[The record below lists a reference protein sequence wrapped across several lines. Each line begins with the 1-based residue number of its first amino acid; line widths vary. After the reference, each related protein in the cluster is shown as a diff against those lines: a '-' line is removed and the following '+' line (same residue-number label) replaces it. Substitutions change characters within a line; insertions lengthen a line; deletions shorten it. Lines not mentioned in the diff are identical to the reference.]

1 MGAISKAKKKA
12 QAAKVKARF
21 KAREA
26 RGLSGLTGGQK
37 GSGIAGTAGSTIGI
51 YRMTQ
56 KQRRE
61 AAAKER
67 DKKYQQ
73 TKVRPIDGHTK
84 KRYTNAEKRRIE
96 AAGYTVEGYGTA
108 AYSEDGGR
116 AARESRQKKID
127 NFNAKN
133 YLSKYKDLQAAFGTD
148 EAAAKRHFL
157 KHGLDEGRDSTPAK
171 VETTAPAGAFGISAA
186 GKAQAE
192 ANKLAAAQSQKTY
205 EQNRI
210 KEGDKFKNEAGVI
223 RGNIDSLSDALGYA
237 SANPIAFAKDVGQYI
252 NNPEFRQDFDTTFGN
267 PLQHA
272 HAAINPFVS
281 APDASF
287 NTALQIA
294 GTEGGFRDKLDAF
307 AKADTQDIKDLATSG
322 IDLGLASNLTQ
333 NYGEQYGLNPNFK
346 MQISDARDKLKE
358 ELGKITI
365 GDRDSTYQVISDF
378 ARDIG
383 TDPAYGA
390 IARGAFQAQQ
400 GTGTLQDKIIA
411 SFDPESEKIEGL
423 SMAERGLIEGALGNR
438 MISGKLTDIA
448 MEGYEGN
455 RYSLTDGTGFDAN
468 TLAQLSQNIAGNFG
482 IEGSVANQQA
492 ESINTMAQGGKG
504 ITIPSIIEAE
514 TGLNIQSIINPFG
527 NQGGGAL
534 NTGQGGSNLNT
545 TTDTDQTIAEDDD
558 DEGSKGFT
566 GETIGGGETG
576 VVGGGDN
583 EGGTGGDSGGTG
595 SDTGDT
601 GDSGSTGTGTTGT
614 GTEGNV
620 SGYNDSITNIPGT
633 NYDINEA
640 LRGLRFDDPD
650 YRARLRRRRRNLLGF
665 RGTFTRP
672 SRMTI
677 AA

>member
-1 MGAISKAKKKA
+1 MGAISKKRKQAQRKA
-12 QAAKVKARF
+12 VQKRF
-21 KAREA
+21 KARES

-37 GSGIAGTAGSTIGI
+37 GSGRAGTAGSTIGI

-56 KQRRE
+56 RERRE

-67 DKKYQQ
+67 DMKFQQ

-96 AAGYTVEGYGTA
+96 AAGYTVEGYGKA

-116 AARESRQKKID
+116 AARENRQKKID

-148 EAAAKRHFL
+148 EAAAKKHFMT
-157 KHGLDEGRDSTPAK
+157 HGLAEGRDSTPAK
-171 VETTAPAGAFGISAA
+171 VETTAPAGAFGISAV

-192 ANKLAAAQSQKTY
+192 ANKRAAAQGEKAY

-210 KEGDKFKNEAGVI
+210 KEGDKFRNAAGVI
-223 RGNIDSLSDALGYA
+223 RGDIDSLSDALGYA
-237 SANPIAFAKDVGQYI
+237 SANPIAFAKDIGQYI
-252 NNPEFRQDFDTTFGN
+252 TNPEFRQDFDTTFGN

-294 GTEGGFRDKLDAF
+294 NTEGGFRDKLDAF
-307 AKADTQDIKDLATSG
+307 AKADTEDIKDLATSG
-322 IDLGLASNLTQ
+322 IDVGLASNLTQ

-448 MEGYEGN
+448 MEGYEGD
-455 RYSLTDGTGFDAN
+455 RYSLTAGTGFDAN

-492 ESINTMAQGGKG
+492 ESINRMAQGGKG

-514 TGLNIQSIINPFG
+514 TGLNIQSLNPFG

-545 TTDTDQTIAEDDD
+545 TTETDQTIADDADD
-558 DEGSKGFT
+558 DEGGKGFT

-601 GDSGSTGTGTTGT
+601 GDSGSTNTGTTGT

-620 SGYNDSITNIPGT
+620 SGYNDSIPGT

>member
-1 MGAISKAKKKA
+1 MGAISKKKKQA
-12 QAAKVKARF
+12 QRRAVQKRF
-21 KAREA
+21 KARES

-37 GSGIAGTAGSTIGI
+37 GSGRAGTAGSTIGI
-51 YRMTQ
+51 YRMSQ
-56 KQRRE
+56 KERRQT
-61 AAAKER
+61 AAKER
-67 DKKYQQ
+67 NMKFRQ
-73 TKVRPIDGHTK
+73 TRVQPIDGHTK

-96 AAGYTVEGYGTA
+96 AAGYTVEGYAKA

-148 EAAAKRHFL
+148 EAAAKRHFM
-157 KHGLDEGRDSTPAK
+157 KHGLDEGRDSTLAK

-186 GKAQAE
+186 GRAQAE

-210 KEGDKFKNEAGVI
+210 KEGDKFRNEAGVI

-237 SANPIAFAKDVGQYI
+237 SANPIATAKDIGQYI
-252 NNPEFRQDFDTTFGN
+252 TNPEFRQDFHTTFGN
-267 PLQHA
+267 
-272 HAAINPFVS
+272 INPFDK
-281 APDASF
+281 PDDSF

-294 GTEGGFRDKLDAF
+294 NTEGGFRDKLDAF
-307 AKADTQDIKDLATSG
+307 AKADTEDIKNLATSG
-322 IDLGLASNLTQ
+322 IDLGLASNLVQ
-333 NYGEQYGLNPNFK
+333 NYGEEYGLNPNFK

-383 TDPAYGA
+383 TDPAYGV

-423 SMAERGLIEGALGNR
+423 NMEQRGLIEGALGNR
-438 MISGKLTDIA
+438 MVSGKLTDIA
-448 MEGYEGN
+448 MEGYEGD
-455 RYSLTDGTGFDAN
+455 RYSLTDGTGFDAES
-468 TLAQLSQNIAGNFG
+468 LAQFAQNIAGNFG
-482 IEGSVANQQA
+482 IEGSVANEQA
-492 ESINTMAQGGKG
+492 KSINEMTQGGTG
-504 ITIPSIIEAE
+504 ITIPSIIQAE
-514 TGLNIQSIINPFG
+514 TGLNLQSIINPFG
-527 NQGGGAL
+527 SQGGGAL
-534 NTGQGGSNLNT
+534 NTSQDGSNLNT
-545 TTDTDQTIAEDDD
+545 TTDTGQTIAEEDE
-558 DEGSKGFT
+558 DEGGKGFS
-566 GETIGGGETG
+566 GEIIGGDEEGI
-576 VVGGGDN
+576 VGGGDN
-583 EGGTGGDSGGTG
+583 EGGSGSGSGGG
-595 SDTGDT
+595 STTTETDNSGQ
-601 GDSGSTGTGTTGT
+601 SGSSGTANTNEDNT
-614 GTEGNV
+614 